1 MDGQQ
6 FDSDAFMG
14 RVSVLADRVR
24 SSNAYPA
31 LIAGLAGAAAGA
43 IMATLIASRVSRRA
57 LPRSVEKAVEQ
68 VAEKKSEKE
77 KEAGQGWTAR
87 EIVQLATIGVTLLRQ
102 AQDWYAQRQQNKYTS

>member
-31 LIAGLAGAAAGA
+31 LVAGLAGAVAGA
-43 IMATLIASRVSRRA
+43 IVATLIASRVSRRA
-57 LPRSVEKAVEQ
+57 LPRSVEKTVEQ
-68 VAEKKSEKE
+68 VAEKKTEKE
-77 KEAGQGWTAR
+77 SGKGWTAR
-87 EIVQLATIGVTLLRQ
+87 EIVQMATIGVTLLKQ
-102 AQDWYAQRQQNKYTS
+102 VQDWYAQRQQDTYTS